1 MFKRILLLL
10 AVLAAALP
18 ALLPAKAT
26 AGAFSPQQR
35 AEIVDILRDALKRDP
50 SLLRDAITALQDDD
64 ARQASDA
71 ARAAITALGPQLTKT
86 DGDPIA
92 GNPNG
97 RITLVEFYDVRCP
110 YCRRM
115 LPTLATLLAQ
125 DHDIRVVYKDLPVL
139 GPGSVLGARA
149 LLAAQKQGGY
159 QKLHDA
165 LMSGPPDVT
174 EDTIKTA
181 ATKLGLDWTKLK
193 NDMTAPD
200 VLARIENNLAISRKL
215 DIQGTPAYIIGTK
228 MLPGAVTLA
237 ELQAAIAAARS

>member
-1 MFKRILLLL
+1 MFKRLCLFFALL
-10 AVLAAALP
+10 VLAPVVQAAGF
-18 ALLPAKAT
+18 T
-26 AGAFSPQQR
+26 PQQR

-50 SLLRDAITALQDDD
+50 SILRDAVAALQDDE

-71 ARAAITALGPQLTKT
+71 ARAAITALGPELTRT
-86 DGDPIA
+86 DGDPVA

-97 RITLVEFYDVRCP
+97 RVTLVEFYDVRCP

-139 GPGSVLGARA
+139 GPASVIGARA

-159 QKLHDA
+159 QKLHDV
-165 LMSGPPDVT
+165 LMSGPPDIS
-174 EDTIKTA
+174 EETIHA
-181 ATKLGLDWTKLK
+181 ASTKLGLNWERMKA
-193 NDMTAPD
+193 DMTAPD
-200 VLARIENNLAISRKL
+200 VLARIERNLAISRKL

-228 MLPGAVTLA
+228 MLPGAVELA
-237 ELQAAIAAARS
+237 ELQAAVAAARTN